1 MCAKTLLLYQ
11 MKSEYNIFII
21 CHPIKFLMVFLFKF
35 SVIKFIRFF
44 FPKLIH
50 RKNHSVL
57 STTNNSLETTT
68 STAASSGNMTSSN
81 LFDPA
86 QGNLQATSNNK
97 RDSSLEYSEILEE
110 LDWCLTQLEHMQS
123 HKTISDIASTKVI
136 TYFVII
142 RFVLIR

>member
-1 MCAKTLLLYQ
+1 
-11 MKSEYNIFII
+11 
-21 CHPIKFLMVFLFKF
+21 
-35 SVIKFIRFF
+35 
-44 FPKLIH
+44 
-50 RKNHSVL
+50 
-57 STTNNSLETTT
+57 
-68 STAASSGNMTSSN
+68 MTSSN

-142 RFVLIR
+142 KMNGLFMSDNTIPLFLVF